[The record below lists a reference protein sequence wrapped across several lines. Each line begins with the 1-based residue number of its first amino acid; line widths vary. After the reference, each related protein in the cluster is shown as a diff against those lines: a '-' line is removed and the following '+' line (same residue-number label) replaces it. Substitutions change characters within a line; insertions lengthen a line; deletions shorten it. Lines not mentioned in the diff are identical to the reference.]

1 MQIPG
6 LTEPQGWIV
15 VFSAGVA
22 FAASAAKNVLGMVR
36 AAQDTKKHGSN
47 GNGGTVYGQLGEIR
61 GELGGIRRDIARLSD
76 AFDHIHGTLDA
87 EILGVTNRLTV
98 VESDQK
104 VQREIQKALDRR
116 ENPR

>member
-61 GELGGIRRDIARLSD
+61 GELGGIRRDLARVSD
-76 AFDHIHGTLDA
+76 AVDHIHGTLDA
-87 EILGVTNRLTV
+87 EILGVTTRLTA
-98 VESDQK
+98 VEADQR
-104 VQREIQKALDRR
+104 VQCEVRKALERR